1 MIYQRQFLKETT
13 ITAIAVFVVILAILV
28 FTQGITLLG
37 RAAGGNVA
45 IDAVGTLIGFWVLNL
60 APLLLVLTAY
70 ISTLTVLTRYWRDSE
85 MAIWLSSGLGLRQ
98 WVKPVMTFALP
109 LMLLIAVLQ
118 IFVLPWAELRSR
130 EYAELLKQ
138 KQNLSLVEQG
148 KFTEL
153 GKKNG
158 RIYFVEQFDAHAGQ
172 LNHLFLRE
180 IGDDGKNQVIFAES
194 GQFTLEG
201 SDQHRTLV
209 LHNGYR
215 YLGNAGQ
222 GDFEQIAFK
231 ELRLATNTTP
241 KLANPID
248 HRNTIPTIQLL
259 RSKDP
264 VHQAELMWRISLPI
278 TVVVLC
284 WLAIPISYF
293 NPRSG
298 NSYHVLVAVGFFLV
312 YQNSLTWVYGA
323 MKSGKISFWPALLS
337 VHGLTMLCAWLLMR
351 VRSLPAQP
359 FWRALRRAFAKQGKP
374 T

>member
-1 MIYQRQFLKETT
+1 
-13 ITAIAVFVVILAILV
+13 
-28 FTQGITLLG
+28 
-37 RAAGGNVA
+37 
-45 IDAVGTLIGFWVLNL
+45 
-60 APLLLVLTAY
+60 
-70 ISTLTVLTRYWRDSE
+70 
-85 MAIWLSSGLGLRQ
+85 MA
-98 WVKPVMTFALP
+98 
-109 LMLLIAVLQ
+109 
-118 IFVLPWAELRSR
+118 
-130 EYAELLKQ
+130 
-138 KQNLSLVEQG
+138 
-148 KFTEL
+148 
-153 GKKNG
+153 KKNG

-172 LNHLFLRE
+172 LNRLFLRE

-209 LHNGYR
+209 LHNGHR

-222 GDFEQIAFK
+222 GDFEHIAFK

-337 VHGLTMLCAWLLMR
+337 VHGLTILCAWLLMR